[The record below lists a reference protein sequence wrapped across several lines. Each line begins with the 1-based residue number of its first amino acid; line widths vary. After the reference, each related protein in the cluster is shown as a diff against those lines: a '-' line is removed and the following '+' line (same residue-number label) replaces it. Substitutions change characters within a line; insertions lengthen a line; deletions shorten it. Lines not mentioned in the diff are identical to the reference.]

1 MRMKLFALAAGLVL
15 ASAGTALA
23 APGRATADLNLRS
36 GPGTAYRVIDTM
48 PAGAVVDI
56 RGCRGAWCRVAFEG
70 ATGYAAAN
78 LLSGPAVGYVARPA
92 PAYVYGAGPGYWA
105 PDDVYDDGP
114 DYGFAYD
121 PGFSVGFGFG
131 GFHHGYHRG
140 LDGGFHG
147 AGFHHGG
154 YHGGGHH
161 R

>member
-1 MRMKLFALAAGLVL
+1 MKLFALAAGIVL

-56 RGCRGAWCRVAFEG
+56 RGCRGAWCRVDFQG
-70 ATGYAAAN
+70 ATGFAAAN
-78 LLSGPAVGYVARPA
+78 LLSGPAVGYARPA

-105 PDDVYDDGP
+105 SDDVYDDGP

-131 GFHHGYHRG
+131 GFHHGFRHG
-140 LDGGFHG
+140 GFHHGGFHG
-147 AGFHHGG
+147 GGFHGG

-161 R
+161 H